1 MEGKNQKQQ
10 AEIVKVLFV
19 TRRERGPLR
28 ASPFRS
34 GRDVSALPSDWII
47 AAGHDHCTS
56 SFSKYQIL
64 SLPLAFTFF
73 LTLHAHPPPPISP
86 PLMSKHKRLSCHGY
100 EYGLWGA
107 VPYRDPP
114 EGPTWRGAEAIP
126 LRAGAIV
133 LGVCPVLR
141 REAER
146 VSVGGSSS
154 SYSS

>member
-73 LTLHAHPPPPISP
+73 LTLHAHPPPQY
-86 PLMSKHKRLSCHGY
+86 LRLSCQNTKGSLVTDMNMGY
-100 EYGLWGA
+100 GGL
-107 VPYRDPP
+107 Y
-114 EGPTWRGAEAIP
+114 PTGTLQKAPRGAAQKQF
-126 LRAGAIV
+126 LCGRAQSFWACALYCAARQRG
-133 LGVCPVLR
+133 
-141 REAER
+141 
-146 VSVGGSSS
+146 
-154 SYSS
+154 